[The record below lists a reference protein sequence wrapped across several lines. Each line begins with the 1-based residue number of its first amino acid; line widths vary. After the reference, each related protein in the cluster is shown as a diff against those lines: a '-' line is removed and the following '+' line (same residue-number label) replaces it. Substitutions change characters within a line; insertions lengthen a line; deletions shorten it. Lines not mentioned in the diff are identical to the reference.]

1 MGTQTLTEKPSE
13 GTGKRGSQSISQGER
28 PREEPT
34 CQHLDLG
41 LPSLQNGEKMYFC
54 CLRPQAKILGFGSP
68 SKLTQHVC
76 LRACAHVKRYPE
88 SRQRTTRDN
97 QRALLLQV
105 SGRPLQASPPGI
117 AARHS
122 AAPWVFITN
131 GMVTPWLLF
140 FHLPPKWK
148 HLLIHFRWEDGAEMR
163 RKGGVRKERGFIQ
176 KKVNNIFH

>member
-41 LPSLQNGEKMYFC
+41 LPSLQNCEKMYFC
-54 CLRPQAKILGFGSP
+54 CLSPQAKILGFGSP

-76 LRACAHVKRYPE
+76 LRACAHVKRCPE

-97 QRALLLQV
+97 QRALLLQE
-105 SGRPLQASPPGI
+105 SPDALSRHRLQASPPGTQQHLGFSLQTEWSLRRFCSFTSLRSGSI
-117 AARHS
+117 CLYIS
-122 AAPWVFITN
+122 GG
-131 GMVTPWLLF
+131 GMAQ
-140 FHLPPKWK
+140 
-148 HLLIHFRWEDGAEMR
+148 R
-163 RKGGVRKERGFIQ
+163 
-176 KKVNNIFH
+176 